1 MNHNKN
7 SENEKSE
14 KKKNQNDD
22 EHQKWFAQGDLQDLA
37 KIGGDILKKT
47 VATGMDVIKEVKD
60 NFPKDATQFIVKGK
74 DEIIKGL
81 TQEMAKSMISFGI
94 EKFFSVARQH
104 KVEFTIRIRRSE
116 HNEKKGHVIRK
127 RSKMDIKK
135 E

>member
-7 SENEKSE
+7 SEKEKSE

-22 EHQKWFAQGDLQDLA
+22 EQQKWFAQGDLQDLA

-47 VATGMDVIKEVKD
+47 VATGIDVIKEVKD

-104 KVEFTIRIRRSE
+104 KVEFTIRVRK
-116 HNEKKGHVIRK
+116 NENKGSKRKILRKKA
-127 RSKMDIKK
+127 
-135 E
+135 